1 MPFDPATSIATSA
14 ALDLSSLPA
23 PDVVQQLG
31 YEAIL
36 AALIADLQA
45 RWPEFDALVES
56 EPLIKL
62 LQLTAYRELVLRQ
75 QFNDRAR
82 SVMLAFAAG
91 NDLVHLAALFGVSRL
106 VLTPA
111 NPVTGA
117 AAVLE
122 SDDDLR
128 RRVLLAP
135 DSWSV
140 AGPEAAYIFHA
151 LSADPGI
158 LDASATSPAPGE
170 VVVSLLS
177 RTGTGAASAGQIAAV
192 QAVVAGDGVR
202 PLTDLVTVVSAQILP
217 YQVIAQLTLFAGPDA
232 PTILAQAIAAVTAH
246 CEAARRM
253 GRDVPRSALIAA
265 LHVGGVQR
273 VVLAQPAA
281 DLVCSAIQAGHVTA
295 ITITIAGVD
304 E

>member
-1 MPFDPATSIATSA
+1 MPIVTSSIATSV

-23 PDVVQQLG
+23 PDVVEQLG

-82 SVMLAFAAG
+82 SVMLAFAG
-91 NDLVHLAALFGVSRL
+91 GGDLEHLAALFGVSRL
-106 VLTPA
+106 ELIPA
-111 NPVTGA
+111 NPITGT
-117 AAVLE
+117 AAVME

-135 DSWSV
+135 DAWSV
-140 AGPEAAYIFHA
+140 AGPAAAYIYHA
-151 LSADPGI
+151 LTADPGI
-158 LDASATSPAPGE
+158 LDASATSPSPGE

-177 RTGTGAASAGQIAAV
+177 RTGTGLASPEQIAAV
-192 QAVVAGDGVR
+192 EAVVNADGVR
-202 PLTDLVTVVSAQILP
+202 PLTDLVSVVSAAILP
-217 YQVIAQLTLFAGPDA
+217 YQVTAQLTLFAGPDA
-232 PTILAQAIAAVTAH
+232 GAILASALAAVTAH
-246 CEAARRM
+246 CESSRRM
-253 GRDVPRSALIAA
+253 GRDIPRSALIAA
-265 LHVGGVQR
+265 LHVGGVQK
-273 VVLAQPAA
+273 VVLTEPAA
-281 DLVCSAIQAGHVTA
+281 DLVCSAVQAGHVTA
-295 ITITIAGVD
+295 FDVTIAGIG

>member
-1 MPFDPATSIATSA
+1 MPDVTTSIATSV

-23 PDVVQQLG
+23 PDVVEQLG

-36 AALIADLQA
+36 AALIADLSA

-82 SVMLAFAAG
+82 SVMLAFAGGA
-91 NDLVHLAALFGVSRL
+91 DLEHLAALFGVTRL

-111 NPVTGA
+111 NPLTGT

-140 AGPEAAYIFHA
+140 AGPEAAYVYHA
-151 LSADPGI
+151 LSAEPGI
-158 LDASATSPAPGE
+158 LDASATSPTPGA
-170 VVVSLLS
+170 VIVSLLS
-177 RTGTGAASAGQIAAV
+177 RTGSGAASPAQIAAV
-192 QAVVAGDGVR
+192 AAVVNADGVR
-202 PLTDLVTVVSAQILP
+202 PLTDLVTVQSAGIQNF
-217 YQVIAQLTLFAGPDA
+217 VIEAEIRLFAGPDT
-232 PTILAQAIAAVTAH
+232 PTI
-246 CEAARRM
+246 EAASRASLTAFLASAHRL
-253 GRDVPRSALIAA
+253 GRDVPLSAIIAA
-265 LHVGGVQR
+265 LHVGGVR
-273 VVLAQPAA
+273 KVVVSQPLA
-281 DLVCSAIQAGHVTA
+281 DIECTRLQAPFCTA
-295 ITITIAGVD
+295 TTITVTVPA
-304 E
+304 